1 MKNKLKE
8 VVLKAATELCGGNLP
23 ENFDFELMPPKDPAH
38 GDLACNVAMKISK
51 VVGKNPRDT
60 ALLIKQQLESSVSD
74 ILEKVE
80 IAGPGFLN
88 FYLKKITRGL
98 IVRDILFAKEKYGR
112 SDYGKGLKTVV
123 EFVSANPTGP
133 LTIAHGRQAAIGDCL
148 VRILKAAGF
157 DTSAEYYLNDAG
169 RQMRLLGGS
178 VFARYSSEFGK
189 ARELP
194 EDGYRGSYIFDLA
207 KDLIKAKGDA
217 LLKLPVEDAEAQ
229 CTDYAKD
236 TIMSWIKKDL
246 ETTRCH
252 FDNFY
257 SERTLYAENKV
268 EEALNLLKDRG
279 YIFESEGAVWFR
291 STDLG
296 DDKDRVVKKST
307 GEYTY
312 LAPDIAYHM
321 TKYNRGFRKIVNL
334 WGPDHHGYIPRLKA
348 ACQVLGYDAD
358 KIHVGIVQLSTLYR
372 KGEPMKMSTRAGEFI
387 TYKELYEEV
396 GVDAARLFFV
406 LRRQESHLDFDLEVA
421 KEKSQE
427 NPVYYLQYA
436 HARICSLIQKADR
449 KISDN
454 PDVAIL
460 AKLETEE
467 EGDLIGTLGQF
478 SDYIRQSAETLEPY
492 RMVDYLRQLSA
503 SFHKFYS
510 QCRVVTE
517 DAALTE
523 ARLELCEATRIV
535 LRNGLELLGISQPT
549 SM

>member
-1 MKNKLKE
+1 MKTQLKE
-8 VVLKAATELCGGNLP
+8 LILKSAADLCGGNLP
-23 ENFDFELMPPKDPAH
+23 AGFDFELMPPKDIAH

-51 VVGKNPRDT
+51 IVGKNPRET
-60 ALLIKQQLESSVSD
+60 ALLIQKNLEATRSE
-74 ILEKVE
+74 ILEKIE
-80 IAGPGFLN
+80 IAGPGFIN
-88 FYLKKITRGL
+88 FYLKKSALGT
-98 IVRDILFAKEKYGR
+98 IVLDILKNPDRYGF
-112 SDYGKGLKTVV
+112 SDYGQGLKTVV

-148 VRILKAAGF
+148 VRILRAAGF
-157 DTSAEYYLNDAG
+157 DVNAEYYLNDAG

-178 VFARYSSEFGK
+178 VFARYSEELGK
-189 ARELP
+189 PRELP
-194 EDGYRGSYIFDLA
+194 EDGYKGTYIFDLA
-207 KDLIKAKGDA
+207 KDLVKIKGDA
-217 LLKLPVEDAEAQ
+217 LLKLSEEEATTQ

-236 TIMSWIKKDL
+236 TIMGWIKKDL
-246 ETTRCH
+246 EATRCQ

-257 SERTLYAENKV
+257 SERTLYTENKV

-279 YIFESEGAVWFR
+279 YIFESDGAVWFR

-321 TKYNRGFRKIVNL
+321 TKYSRGFRKIVNL

-396 GVDAARLFFV
+396 GIDAARLFFV

-436 HARICSLIQKADR
+436 HARICSLIEKADR
-449 KISDN
+449 KISSA
-454 PDVAIL
+454 PDVAL
-460 AKLETEE
+460 LKTPE
-467 EGDLIGTLGQF
+467 EGDLIGTLSQF
-478 SDYIRQSAETLEPY
+478 PDYIKQAAETLEPY
-492 RMVDYLRQLSA
+492 RLVDYLRQLSA

-510 QCRVVTE
+510 QCRVVSE
-517 DAALTE
+517 DAALTD
-523 ARLELCEATRIV
+523 ARLALCRASQIV

>member
-1 MKNKLKE
+1 M
-8 VVLKAATELCGGNLP
+8 
-23 ENFDFELMPPKDPAH
+23 
-38 GDLACNVAMKISK
+38 
-51 VVGKNPRDT
+51 
-60 ALLIKQQLESSVSD
+60 
-74 ILEKVE
+74 
-80 IAGPGFLN
+80 
-88 FYLKKITRGL
+88 
-98 IVRDILFAKEKYGR
+98 RDILFAKEKYGR

-372 KGEPMKMSTRAGEFI
+372 KGEPMKMSTVPESLLLTKNYTKKLVWTPRGFS
-387 TYKELYEEV
+387 
-396 GVDAARLFFV
+396 LFCDV
-406 LRRQESHLDFDLEVA
+406 RKVIWILIL
-421 KEKSQE
+421 KSRKK
-427 NPVYYLQYA
+427 NL
-436 HARICSLIQKADR
+436 R
-449 KISDN
+449 KILFIIFN
-454 PDVAIL
+454 MRTRA
-460 AKLETEE
+460 
-467 EGDLIGTLGQF
+467 F
-478 SDYIRQSAETLEPY
+478 
-492 RMVDYLRQLSA
+492 
-503 SFHKFYS
+503 
-510 QCRVVTE
+510 
-517 DAALTE
+517 AALFKK
-523 ARLELCEATRIV
+523 RIV
-535 LRNGLELLGISQPT
+535 RFLIIRMLRF
-549 SM
+549 